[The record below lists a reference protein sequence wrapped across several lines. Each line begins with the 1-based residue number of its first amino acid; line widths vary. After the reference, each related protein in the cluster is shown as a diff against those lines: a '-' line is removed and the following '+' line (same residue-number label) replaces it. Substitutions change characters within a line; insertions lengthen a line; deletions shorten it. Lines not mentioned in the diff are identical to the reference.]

1 MAAQDGKW
9 DFFVSYTQSDQ
20 AWAEWIAWN
29 LEHAG
34 YRVLIQ
40 AWDMVPGT
48 NWVYRLDEG
57 IRRARRTI
65 AVASEAYLQSDWT
78 RLEALG
84 VLRHDPLSRD
94 RRLLVVRVDKCSI
107 EGPLGM
113 IVRIDVFDLAEE
125 AAHQALLSGVER
137 AIRGRGKPAGP
148 GEFPGAVRMPQS
160 RGDAGSGN
168 EEERLALAVDV
179 DGYRQLGSTDRAHVR
194 SRVLAMLFTVLQ
206 RAGAENNA
214 CVVVDRVDGLSLILP
229 AGMTGSVAVAT
240 LVRELCHGVADVG
253 QTARGQQPVRSRV
266 GLARGTVNLTSW
278 TFAGSATASARLLA
292 SSGQVR
298 LAVSRSV
305 MTANAVVVA
314 DDLYQDPA
322 MAAVTTG
329 FVRIPVSADAYGW
342 IALLAGA
349 SFRGRATARP
359 QLGAV
364 TAIPVAVAAG
374 ALAAEEWQHLLDSE
388 EALSQEEHPVEE
400 GPVPAPPV
408 EPSWPD
414 PDYPG
419 LTEIDPDSEPDHPW
433 GAGDEDD
440 PYHHWQD
447 SPDEGSEFLDDSD
460 ALGTTDE
467 LY

>member
-1 MAAQDGKW
+1 MAAQSGKW

-29 LEHAG
+29 LEQAG

-48 NWVYRLDEG
+48 NWIHRLDEG

-84 VLRHDPLSRD
+84 ALQHDPLSRD
-94 RRLLVVRVDKCSI
+94 RRLLVVRIDECRL

-113 IVRIDVFDLAEE
+113 IVRTDVFGLAEE
-125 AAHQALLSGVER
+125 EARQALLSGVER
-137 AIRGRGKPAGP
+137 AIRGRGKPAEP
-148 GEFPGAVRMPQS
+148 GEFPGAVCMPQS
-160 RGDAGSGN
+160 GGDARPGR
-168 EEERLALAVDV
+168 EEERMALAVDV
-179 DGYRQLGSTDRAHVR
+179 DGYRQMSSTDRAHAR

-206 RAGAENNA
+206 KAGAENSA

-229 AGMTGSVAVAT
+229 AGMTGPVAVAT
-240 LVRELCHGVADVG
+240 LVRELCRGVADVG
-253 QTARGQQPVRSRV
+253 QTARGQRPVRSRV
-266 GLARGTVNLTSW
+266 GLARGTVDLTSW

-298 LAVSRSV
+298 LAVSRSGT
-305 MTANAVVVA
+305 TANALVVA
-314 DDLYQDPA
+314 DDLCQDPA
-322 MAAVTTG
+322 MTALTTG

-342 IALLAGA
+342 IALLPGA
-349 SFRGRATARP
+349 SLRGRVTSRAP
-359 QLGAV
+359 LGAAV
-364 TAIPVAVAAG
+364 AIPVAVAAG
-374 ALAAEEWQHLLDSE
+374 GLAAEEWQHLLASE
-388 EALSQEEHPVEE
+388 EALPQEEHQ
-400 GPVPAPPV
+400 VPAPPI

-414 PDYPG
+414 PDYPDP
-419 LTEIDPDSEPDHPW
+419 TEIEPDPEPDHHW
-433 GAGDEDD
+433 VAGDEDD
-440 PYHHWQD
+440 SYHHWQD
-447 SPDEGSEFLDDSD
+447 SLDEGSEFLDDSD